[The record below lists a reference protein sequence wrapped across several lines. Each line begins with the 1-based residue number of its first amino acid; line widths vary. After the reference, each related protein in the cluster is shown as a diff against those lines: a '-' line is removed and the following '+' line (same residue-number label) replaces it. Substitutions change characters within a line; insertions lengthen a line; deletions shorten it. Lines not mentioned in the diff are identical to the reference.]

1 MALNFGT
8 GLVAVMVA
16 GGLTL
21 AGCGEAPA
29 TETADTADTAPAEA
43 EAAPEI
49 VGVWVHSRTGA
60 DDMNLRWDVRPDGT
74 IAVSSPDDP
83 ATETEP
89 MIYGWSETSEG
100 DYEMHA
106 LPSTGTPGPA
116 VRVED
121 DVMIWSPP
129 PGDVEFQRES

>member
-1 MALNFGT
+1 MAMKFRT
-8 GLVAVMVA
+8 GLAAVLAA
-16 GGLTL
+16 GGLAL

-29 TETADTADTAPAEA
+29 TEATDTATAEA

-49 VGVWVHSRTGA
+49 VGVWVHSRSGE
-60 DDMNLRWDVRPDGT
+60 DDMNLRWDVRADGT

-83 ATETEP
+83 ATEAEP

-116 VRVED
+116 VRVEG